1 MVDENVNENPSIG
14 IQEPPT
20 KFRSILTKIGPGLII
35 AGSIVGSGELI
46 ATTSTGAEAGF
57 TLLWLIIIGCII
69 KVFVQVELGRFT
81 LVNGITSIRGLNML
95 PGPRVEGKGNW
106 FIWYWFVMFAFIMG
120 QLGGIVGGVGQAMS
134 ISIPLTQEGQE
145 FNEYREAETLLTV
158 LRAQYSLMQNDPEKA
173 TELQNMASQILANE
187 VASAESLKNLSYI
200 NGETPQTDE
209 SSEFFKALQ
218 SDDST
223 AGQLIKA
230 SVLTSPLLA
239 DFAEAKRAVRIADND
254 KARADA
260 TKVLADSR
268 DSLTTRLQDE
278 VESDSEILN
287 QVNQFIE
294 EYAQLRDLPHEVQ
307 KSKDDVYYTV
317 GLTVAT
323 IVLLVVG
330 KYGFIQM
337 FSTVLVGLFTLVTI
351 VNVFGLQTV
360 DAASTWRITLDNI
373 REGLSFGVGNDW
385 MEGVGVA
392 LATFGIIGV
401 GAAEL
406 IAYPYWC
413 MEQGYAKFTGPRDES
428 EEWANRARG
437 WMKVLQVDAWAS
449 AGVYTFATIAF
460 YLLGAAILGRID
472 LQPQDSDMV
481 RSLGVMYRPV
491 FGETA
496 ESLFLFGAIA
506 VLYSTF
512 FVASA
517 GNARMLSD
525 VLGTLGIIKAGEE
538 SYRKSVKI
546 CCMILPA
553 ICGITYCLG
562 VKPVVAVLMSGL
574 MQSIMLPMLGFAAL
588 YFRFKHSDERVRP
601 SATWDFFVA
610 LSAVGLLIA
619 GGFAAYTKLAPLF
632 S

>member
-1 MVDENVNENPSIG
+1 MVDENVNEVPSVG
-14 IQEPPT
+14 IQEPPK

-134 ISIPLTQEGQE
+134 ISMPLTQEGRD

-158 LRAQYSLMQNDPEKA
+158 LRAQYELMQNDPENA
-173 TELQNMASQILANE
+173 SELQGMAKQILANE
-187 VASAESLKNLSYI
+187 LASAESLKKLSYVD
-200 NGETPQTDE
+200 GTSPQTDV
-209 SSEFFKALQ
+209 SSEFFNALKL
-218 SDDST
+218 DEST
-223 AGQLIKA
+223 AGKLVKTN
-230 SVLTSPLLA
+230 VLTSPLLV
-239 DFAEAKRAVRIADND
+239 DFAEAKRALRTADND
-254 KARADA
+254 KAKADA

-268 DSLTTRLQDE
+268 ASLTSIVQGE
-278 VESDSEILN
+278 IKGDSET
-287 QVNQFIE
+287 VNKIDEFID
-294 EYAQLRDLPHEVQ
+294 EYAQLRDLPYDVQ

-385 MEGVGVA
+385 MEGLGVA

-449 AGVYTFATIAF
+449 AAVYTFATIAF

-525 VLGTLGIIKAGEE
+525 VLGTLGIIKPGEE
-538 SYRKSVKI
+538 SYRKSVKN
-546 CCMILPA
+546 CCVILPA

-588 YFRFKHSDERVRP
+588 YFRFKHSDSRVRP

-610 LSAVGLLIA
+610 LSALGLLIA
-619 GGFAAYTKLAPLF
+619 GGFAAYTKLAPMF